1 MLVVILGYAAM
12 VMLGLLPLAAVA
24 RLTGVE
30 AQRAFFLPTEIALV
44 VAFVTGVGVCLAVG
58 RGLGL
63 LELRGLTAYEEHV
76 ERFGETVSARR
87 RRQRRRDADSCSRN
101 RTRTRSAR

>member
-1 MLVVILGYAAM
+1 MLSVILGYAAM
-12 VMLGLLPLAAVA
+12 LMLGLLPLAVVA

-30 AQRAFFLPTEIALV
+30 AQRAFFLPTEVALV

-63 LELRGLTAYEEHV
+63 LDLRGLTTYEEHV
-76 ERFGETVSARR
+76 ERFGESVAARR
-87 RRQRRRDADSCSRN
+87 RRQRRRDADT